1 MTAARKR
8 FSIPEEVS
16 TIDDRINPKCH
27 HDWIEAFLVS
37 HPEVRTAGQHREVRT
52 AEQHREVRT
61 AGQQQTGEQS
71 G

>member
-8 FSIPEEVS
+8 FSIPEEAS
-16 TIDDRINPKCH
+16 TIADRNNPKCH

-37 HPEVRTAGQHREVRT
+37 H
-52 AEQHREVRT
+52 REVRT
-61 AGQQQTGEQS
+61 AGQQQTDEQS